1 MNIKKQAQKL
11 EQLLEDELKTKV
23 PLLPLKDGSIVYK
36 TYKIKKD
43 NNNNWNLTHFKG
55 DLVDTF
61 NLKASAILAA
71 KYHNSNQLTHYNHVK
86 NLDIKYWTNSNDA
99 YIFNKK
105 FKTSKDITKKM
116 IYVSRYEL
124 TNSRAVHC
132 KQEIIS
138 LFTHN
143 F

>member
-43 NNNNWNLTHFKG
+43 NNNNWNLMHFRG

-71 KYHNSNQLTHYNHVK
+71 KYYNNNQLTNYNHIK
-86 NLDIKYWTNSNDA
+86 NLDVKYWTNSNDA
-99 YIFNKK
+99 YIFSKK
-105 FKTSKDITKKM
+105 FKNIKDITKKM

-124 TNSRAVHC
+124 TNSRAANC

-138 LFTHN
+138 LFKHN